1 MKNKT
6 LIFSLLFVIMNLA
19 AQAQNIEMADT
30 MRSNGKIFVVVVV
43 AAVVSIVLSIY
54 MISIDKKVSKLEKK
68 VNETK

>member
-19 AQAQNIEMADT
+19 AQAQNVEMADT

-68 VNETK
+68 INESK

>member
-19 AQAQNIEMADT
+19 AQAQNVEMADT